1 MSLFKQIY
9 NNCETLYQSKELIID
24 LSINDFKYK
33 FLGSYLGMVWAVLR
47 PLIFIIV
54 IWFIFSAGFKK
65 TQIENEIPFILYLLT
80 GYIPWIFFSDA
91 VSGGVNSIL
100 NDRFLVKKVNFKIGI
115 LPIVKIVSALY
126 LHVIFI
132 LILIVVFLLHGYYP
146 TLYWIQL
153 PFYII
158 CLSILISGLSWLT
171 SSIRVFT
178 KDISELV
185 GVILQ
190 IGFWVSPIFW
200 SLSAIPEKYVWVLKL
215 NPMVYI
221 IDGYRNTFINKVWFW
236 ESNEF
241 ALYFLTSVVILT
253 LGIFVF
259 KRLRPHF
266 SDVL

>member
-9 NNCETLYQSKELIID
+9 NDSEIFYQSTRLIID

-33 FLGSYLGMVWAVLR
+33 FLGSYLGVGWAVLR
-47 PLIFIIV
+47 PLIFIMV

-91 VSGGVNSIL
+91 VSGGLNSITS
-100 NDRFLVKKVNFKIGI
+100 NRFLAKKVNFVIGI
-115 LPIVKIVSALY
+115 LPIVKIVSAFY

-132 LILIVVFLLHGYYP
+132 LIMIGVFLLYGYYP

-153 PFYII
+153 PFYILY
-158 CLSILISGLSWLT
+158 LSMLAAGLGWLT

-200 SLSAIPEKYVWVLKL
+200 SLSSIPEKYVWILKL
-215 NPMVYI
+215 NPMVYVI
-221 IDGYRNTFINKVWFW
+221 EGYRNTFINKVWFW
-236 ESNEF
+236 ESNEH
-241 ALYFLTSVVILT
+241 ALYFFILIVILT
-253 LGIFVF
+253 LGIVVF
-259 KRLRPHF
+259 KRLRTHL